1 VIASTPRFRTGPF
14 LPGHAIALKNS
25 LALPRTFWGREPD
38 STMREN
44 VISSSRRCSL
54 PGVEDLFC
62 FQCTGEKGH
71 LVGDAVFLEDVPHLP
86 AGEGGVSDPLGGEDL
101 FTLEVQD

>member
-1 VIASTPRFRTGPF
+1 
-14 LPGHAIALKNS
+14 
-25 LALPRTFWGREPD
+25 
-38 STMREN
+38 M
-44 VISSSRRCSL
+44 

-86 AGEGGVSDPLGGEDL
+86 AGEGGISDPLGGKDL
-101 FTLEVQD
+101 FELEVQD